1 MPITIN
7 AENIHDAAEKLGLRE
22 PRSDI
27 KISWRRSEKHF
38 DYQTVHELG
47 CIVEGGRLKPR
58 GGRQNGERNNYQ
70 DFCSLALGMRYPL
83 PEFGEQIMGYRLGWT
98 FAETW
103 RSETQ
108 SSRTSQPKSGERS
121 SKQKACDDKKR
132 KRPYFHTGNH

>member
-7 AENIHDAAEKLGLRE
+7 AENIHDAAEKL
-22 PRSDI
+22 
-27 KISWRRSEKHF
+27 
-38 DYQTVHELG
+38 
-47 CIVEGGRLKPR
+47 GRLKPR

-83 PEFGEQIMGYRLGWT
+83 PEFGEQIMGYPLGWT
-98 FAETW
+98 FAEI
-103 RSETQ
+103 
-108 SSRTSQPKSGERS
+108 S